1 MPVDVGL
8 FWLMKTLFLSL
19 LLLGATLA
27 VAEEPVYD
35 SDDMQL
41 EGMLAELKDNADEGD
56 LADMRQV
63 YLHYG
68 FAGKQEQANAW
79 AQKFLD
85 TLRERAEKGD
95 VAAMSNLARAYQAGD
110 AVITPDPV
118 QAAAWLSRASAAG
131 DAASAYMLGEMLTQQ
146 KQEAEAKVAYARAYG
161 LFRQR
166 AEQGNTE
173 ARYWMGFMELRG
185 IGTEKPQNPA
195 ATLLALVENDEFLPA
210 AYQLFK
216 YAAEQEDESLS
227 LRCARLLADKGQDPQ
242 MAYFVADAAYHG
254 RGMAQDNA
262 LGDRYLQQAVTA
274 SVPAALY
281 HRAWQLEDEGKLAE
295 AFKMFADAAAAGHDN
310 ALVKAGVMLLEGRGT
325 EKDEATGLQYLQR
338 ASDILKSPFAPWELG
353 RYYDSLG
360 ERALADGYYITASD
374 RGLAPAMARRGLLHL
389 FPGSGVDWSPTEAYQ
404 WWTRGAEAEDED
416 CILYRRLYIY
426 LFIPLLVVLVFALP
440 MLAARLLLKKQG

>member
-1 MPVDVGL
+1 
-8 FWLMKTLFLSL
+8 MKTLLLSL
-19 LLLGATLA
+19 LLLGATVA
-27 VAEEPVYD
+27 VAEPVYD

-79 AQKFLD
+79 AKKFLD
-85 TLRERAEKGD
+85 TLRERAEQGD

-110 AVITPDPV
+110 AVISPNPV

-131 DAASAYMLGEMLTQQ
+131 DAASAYMLGEMLAQQ
-146 KQEAEAKVAYARAYG
+146 GQEAEAKVAYARAYG

-185 IGTEKPQNPA
+185 IGTEKPQNSA
-195 ATLLALVENDEFLPA
+195 ATLAALVENDEFLPA

-216 YAAEQEDESLS
+216 YAAEQEDDALAF
-227 LRCARLLADKGQDPQ
+227 RCARLLADKGQDPQ

-254 RGMAQDNA
+254 RGTEPDEELAS
-262 LGDRYLQQAVTA
+262 RYLQQAVEA
-274 SVPAALY
+274 GCPAALY
-281 HRAWQLEDEGKLAE
+281 HRAWQLEDEGKLE
-295 AFKMFADAAAAGHDN
+295 DAFKMFADAAAAGHDN
-310 ALVKAGVMLLEGRGT
+310 ALVKAGVMQLEGKGC

-338 ASDILKSPFAPWELG
+338 ATDVLNSPFAPWELG
-353 RYYDSLG
+353 RYYDSIG
-360 ERALADGYYITASD
+360 ERSLADSYYITASD

-389 FPGSGVDWSPTEAYQ
+389 LPGSGVDWSPTEAYR

-416 CILYRRLYIY
+416 CLLYRRLYLY
-426 LFIPLLVVLVFALP
+426 LFIPLLVVLVFSLP
-440 MLAARLLLKKQG
+440 MLLARYLLRRKSEN